1 MTVVRGTDQLF
12 TAGTAE
18 LHSMREPPH
27 AQRAMPQHDYRFP
40 MSTLTVEM
48 WLAVSKRSGHVVISE
63 LNGRGASFYVFFFA
77 S

>member
-1 MTVVRGTDQLF
+1 
-12 TAGTAE
+12 
-18 LHSMREPPH
+18 
-27 AQRAMPQHDYRFP
+27 
-40 MSTLTVEM
+40 MSTLTVEK